1 MIKPIFPC
9 DEMINMFSS
18 SDIPGG
24 IRYLVFQ
31 QESSSGRSD
40 RVHTYNEDSR
50 TKVLV
55 EVEEKTTL

>member
-1 MIKPIFPC
+1 MKEKICSLHPIYQV
-9 DEMINMFSS
+9 EY
-18 SDIPGG
+18 DI
-24 IRYLVFQ
+24 LFFQ